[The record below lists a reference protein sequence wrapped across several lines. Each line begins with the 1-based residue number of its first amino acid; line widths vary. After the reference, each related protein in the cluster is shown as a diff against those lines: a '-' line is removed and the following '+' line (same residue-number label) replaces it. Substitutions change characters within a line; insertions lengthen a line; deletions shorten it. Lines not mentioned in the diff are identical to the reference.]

1 MEGSG
6 DMEWFPLAEIR
17 ARQEGELA
25 TSHALASMEYALAHE
40 AFQVGVAL
48 RQSGIAFDPLTFIA
62 LRILEAGAEELI
74 DLCGL
79 LSVLLENG
87 SLERSVEIA
96 MDLLDRDAAWAYP
109 APRRNGHVSVQGG
122 VLPLR
127 RPAGGVRASVRGPRA
142 TR

>member
-1 MEGSG
+1 MQGSG

-40 AFQVGVAL
+40 AFQVGLAL

-79 LSVLLENG
+79 LSVLSENG

-96 MDLLDRDAAWAYP
+96 TDLLDRDAA
-109 APRRNGHVSVQGG
+109 
-122 VLPLR
+122 
-127 RPAGGVRASVRGPRA
+127 
-142 TR
+142 